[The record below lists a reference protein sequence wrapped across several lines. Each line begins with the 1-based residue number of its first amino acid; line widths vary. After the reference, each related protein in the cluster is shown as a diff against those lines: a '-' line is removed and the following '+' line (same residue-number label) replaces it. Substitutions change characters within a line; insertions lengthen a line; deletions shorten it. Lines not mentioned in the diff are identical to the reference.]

1 MRSIAFIIVH
11 CTATAEGQPFTID
24 DVSRWHRARGWK
36 TVGYHYLV
44 LLDGTIQRGRPEEMV
59 GAHCKNRNQH
69 SIGVCYVGG
78 LSAEG
83 RPKDT
88 RTPAQKAALRSLLT
102 DLKHRYPNALIA
114 SHHLFDPLKACPC
127 FDATEEYA
135 PEARGAEE
143 QAKSLRRSR

>member
-59 GAHCKNRNQH
+59 GAHCKHHNRH
-69 SIGVCYVGG
+69 SIGVAYVGG
-78 LSAEG
+78 LAADG
-83 RPKDT
+83 QTPCDT
-88 RTPAQKAALRSLLT
+88 RTEAQKRALRSLLE
-102 DLKHRYPNALIA
+102 DLHKRYPKALIVG
-114 SHHLFDPLKACPC
+114 HCDLEPRKPHCPG
-127 FDATEEYA
+127 FNVVGEYRDLQ
-135 PEARGAEE
+135 P
-143 QAKSLRRSR
+143 